1 MAVGSS
7 FLTKILGV
15 TNPIHRSK
23 ITLKAMDVVLFG
35 PPRDPSSTTK
45 DIILTSL
52 LVIAIT
58 GLAYAYRQNKRSQE
72 HLKRMMSDM
81 EGLSK
86 AEETLKD
93 LQEKLIQRDE
103 KLESLELS
111 HSNVSTLKYVH
122 KQLYH
127 SINGI

>member
-7 FLTKILGV
+7 FLTKVLGV

-58 GLAYAYRQNKRSQE
+58 GLAYAYRQNKKSQAY
-72 HLKRMMSDM
+72 LRRMMSDM

-93 LQEKLIQRDE
+93 LQEKLNQRDE

-111 HSNVSTLKYVH
+111 SQHVR
-122 KQLYH
+122 
-127 SINGI
+127 INLL

>member
-1 MAVGSS
+1 MGSS
-7 FLTKILGV
+7 YLTKVIGI

-35 PPRDPSSTTK
+35 PPKDQSSTVK

-52 LVIAIT
+52 LALAIT
-58 GLAYAYRQNKRSQE
+58 GLAYAYRQNKKSQE
-72 HLKRMMSDM
+72 HLKRMISDM

-93 LQEKLIQRDE
+93 LQEKLILKDE

-111 HSNVSTLKYVH
+111 QTQVNDTNL
-122 KQLYH
+122 
-127 SINGI
+127 G